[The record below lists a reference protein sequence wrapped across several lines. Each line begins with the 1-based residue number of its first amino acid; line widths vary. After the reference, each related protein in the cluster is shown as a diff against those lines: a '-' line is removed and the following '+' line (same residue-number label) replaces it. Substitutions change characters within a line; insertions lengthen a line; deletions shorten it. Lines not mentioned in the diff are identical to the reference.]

1 MWQGDIVGGYAVVV
15 VLWLSGFFI
24 FYFIALDI
32 CYLTFIAIGISNL
45 RKYRHYVKVV
55 DFRALLRTSLTK
67 PISILVPAYNE
78 ERNIL
83 ETVRSLL
90 TLHYPQFEVV
100 VINDGSDDETMD
112 RLIKEFE
119 LTARGRVYQRQLR
132 AQPIKAIYESRS
144 HPNLVVVDKEHGGK
158 SDSLNA
164 GINVSQ
170 YPYICTL
177 DADSI
182 LESDALLKMIR
193 PFIEHPDSMVA
204 VGGIIRVANNCVVD
218 YGQVKQIN
226 LPRGW
231 LALTQVVEYLQAFL
245 SSRVAFS
252 EMSMMLLVSGAFGMY
267 RKSAVI
273 EVGGYRTD
281 TIGEDMELVVRMNR
295 ILRRERRK
303 YRMYFLPVPVCWTEV
318 PTDLGSLSRQR
329 RRWQKGMVD
338 SLRFNAEM
346 LFNPRYGRLGTLAM
360 PYYLIFE
367 MAGPVIELFGYVLVV
382 VFLIVGVLS
391 WFWFLLFFLLSAAF
405 GFLFSVATILL
416 EELSFH
422 RYPHRRDILGL
433 LWGGFLYNFGFRQL
447 NALWRTSA
455 TLEYLGGFRFWGKVR
470 RTGFR
475 TETGRQRAR

>member
-281 TIGEDMELVVRMNR
+281 TIGEDMELVVGTDEPHPAPRAAQ
-295 ILRRERRK
+295 
-303 YRMYFLPVPVCWTEV
+303 VPHVF
-318 PTDLGSLSRQR
+318 P
-329 RRWQKGMVD
+329 
-338 SLRFNAEM
+338 
-346 LFNPRYGRLGTLAM
+346 
-360 PYYLIFE
+360 
-367 MAGPVIELFGYVLVV
+367 AG
-382 VFLIVGVLS
+382 
-391 WFWFLLFFLLSAAF
+391 A
-405 GFLFSVATILL
+405 
-416 EELSFH
+416 
-422 RYPHRRDILGL
+422 GL
-433 LWGGFLYNFGFRQL
+433 LDRGPD
-447 NALWRTSA
+447 
-455 TLEYLGGFRFWGKVR
+455 
-470 RTGFR
+470 
-475 TETGRQRAR
+475 

>member
-1 MWQGDIVGGYAVVV
+1 MWEGDILGGYAVVV
-15 VLWLSGFFI
+15 ILWLSGFFI

-32 CYLTFIAIGISNL
+32 CYLTFIGIGISNL

-90 TLHYPQFEVV
+90 TLHYPQFEVL
-100 VINDGSDDETMD
+100 VINDGSDDATLD
-112 RLIKEFE
+112 RLIEEFE
-119 LTARGRVYQRQLR
+119 LAARGRVYQRQIK
-132 AQPIKAIYESRS
+132 AKSIKAIYESKS
-144 HPNLVVVDKEHGGK
+144 YPNLVVVDKEHGGK

-193 PFIEHPDSMVA
+193 PFIEHPQTMVA

-218 YGQVKQIN
+218 YGQVKEIN

-252 EMSMMLLVSGAFGMY
+252 EMGMMLLVSGAFGMY

-295 ILRRERRK
+295 ILRRSKRP

-318 PTDLGSLSRQR
+318 PTDLASLSRQR

-382 VFLIVGVLS
+382 VFLLVGVLS

-422 RYPHRRDILGL
+422 RYPRRRDILGL
-433 LWGGFLYNFGFRQL
+433 LWGGFLYNFGFRQI
-447 NALWRTSA
+447 NALWRTFA

-475 TETGRQRAR
+475 TEPSGRRAQ

>member
-90 TLHYPQFEVV
+90 TLHYPQFEVL

-132 AQPIKAIYESRS
+132 ARPIKAIYESRS

-382 VFLIVGVLS
+382 VFLLIGVLS

-422 RYPHRRDILGL
+422 RYPHRRDVLGL

-455 TLEYLGGFRFWGKVR
+455 TLEYLGGFRFWGKVQ

-475 TETGRQRAR
+475 TETGKQRVR